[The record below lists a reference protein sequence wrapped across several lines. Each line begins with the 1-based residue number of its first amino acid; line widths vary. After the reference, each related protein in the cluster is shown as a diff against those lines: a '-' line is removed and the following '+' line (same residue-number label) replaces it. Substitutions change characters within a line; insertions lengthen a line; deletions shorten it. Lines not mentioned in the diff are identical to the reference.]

1 MGSISRSDM
10 AMRLDVDEMVVDDK
24 EDLKFYFELSPL
36 LQTIASCRLVFSHAA
51 QVTGDSQN
59 FSEEEDDTPR
69 YASRRKIYY
78 FRSHIH

>member
-1 MGSISRSDM
+1 MV
-10 AMRLDVDEMVVDDK
+10 MRLDVDEMVVDDK

-36 LQTIASCRLVFSHAA
+36 LQTIASCCLVFSHAA

-69 YASRRKIYY
+69 YVSRREIHY
-78 FRSHIH
+78 FRSHNH

>member
-1 MGSISRSDM
+1 M
-10 AMRLDVDEMVVDDK
+10 LVDVGKMVVDDK
-24 EDLKFYFELSPL
+24 EELKFYFELSPL
-36 LQTIASCRLVFSHAA
+36 LQAIASCRLVFSHAA

-69 YASRRKIYY
+69 YTSRREINY

>member
-1 MGSISRSDM
+1 MLIDVEKM
-10 AMRLDVDEMVVDDK
+10 AVDDK
-24 EDLKFYFELSPL
+24 EELKFYFELSLL

-69 YASRRKIYY
+69 YASRREINY